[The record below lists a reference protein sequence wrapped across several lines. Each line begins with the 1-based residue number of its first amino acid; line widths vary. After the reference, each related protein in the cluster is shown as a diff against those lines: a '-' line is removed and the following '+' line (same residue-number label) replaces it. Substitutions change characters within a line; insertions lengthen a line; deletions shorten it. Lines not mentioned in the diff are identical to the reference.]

1 MEAKDEFEV
10 TTDGISARARSETVG
25 ACQEQCEVFAVKQVG
40 DYFQFTLVAPRIA
53 KSARPGQF
61 VAVAVGGENS
71 AMLLRR
77 AFALYSA
84 TPGGEF
90 AGTIE
95 FVVAEHGA
103 GTRWLT
109 QRRAGDVLDVVGP
122 LGTPFPLPSGPSPA
136 VLVGGGYGSAALIP
150 LARKLV
156 ANGSPVEIIIGAA
169 SAGRL
174 FGELVAKRTVGA
186 VTITTDDGTAGVH
199 GKVTD
204 VLPDAIARIG
214 AEVVYACGPMPMLRA
229 VCAVARE
236 HEIRTQVAVEEAMAC
251 GIGVCMTCVLPVR
264 QDDGRARFVRSC
276 VDGPVFDGDRI
287 RWDDVGTLPAD
298 LVGADAMGAGHG

>member
-1 MEAKDEFEV
+1 M
-10 TTDGISARARSETVG
+10 SAVHER
-25 ACQEQCEVFAVKQVG
+25 CEVFSVQRVG
-40 DYFQFTLVAPRIA
+40 DYFQFTVVAPEIA
-53 KSARPGQF
+53 RSARPGQF

-90 AGTIE
+90 AGTIQ

-109 QRRAGDVLDVVGP
+109 ERRTGDVLDVVGP
-122 LGTPFPLPSGPSPA
+122 LGTPFPLPAGPSPA
-136 VLVGGGYGSAALIP
+136 VLVGGGYGTAPLIP
-150 LARKLV
+150 LAQALI

-169 SAGRL
+169 TAGRL
-174 FGELVAKRTVGA
+174 FGEIVAKRLVGKVTV
-186 VTITTDDGTAGVH
+186 TTDDGSG
-199 GKVTD
+199 GEQGLVTD
-204 VLPDAIARIG
+204 VLPAAIDRIN

-229 VCAVARE
+229 VGDIARE
-236 HEIRTQVAVEEAMAC
+236 HAIRAQVAVEEAMAC

-264 QDDGRARFVRSC
+264 GDDGRSRFVRSC
-276 VDGPVFDGDRI
+276 VDGPVFDADRV
-287 RWDDVGTLPAD
+287 RWAEVGTLPAD
-298 LVGADAMGAGHG
+298 LVGADAMGGH